1 MHEICDSL
9 MYLQLRME
17 AAAALSAVN
26 YTILICSDIIFF
38 FSPSL
43 IFSCK
48 RGIEIV
54 TVER

>member
-26 YTILICSDIIFF
+26 YTILICSDIFF

>member
-1 MHEICDSL
+1 

-38 FSPSL
+38 FSQAYFFMQKGDRDRYYRKMKVL
-43 IFSCK
+43 G
-48 RGIEIV
+48 R
-54 TVER
+54 